1 MVGASNIAVTE
12 DALDRITAT
21 PEICMLEL
29 SFSSRE
35 QGRGLLTFL
44 NPSHPQVRHEVWF
57 CTEDFSC
64 LEASKTD
71 FTQGWERM
79 CSFGSEMSDPLGGC
93 TTDPVSCNCTHTSVL
108 YTSSR
113 TDPRGLQIPKPE
125 GLVWG
130 LGDIEVGY
138 LQQNS
143 HEERVKVPSL
153 MAPATLSFFF
163 FLQM

>member
-1 MVGASNIAVTE
+1 
-12 DALDRITAT
+12 
-21 PEICMLEL
+21 
-29 SFSSRE
+29 
-35 QGRGLLTFL
+35 
-44 NPSHPQVRHEVWF
+44 
-57 CTEDFSC
+57 
-64 LEASKTD
+64 
-71 FTQGWERM
+71 M

-163 FLQM
+163 SANVNSSFQIDLFQSSRDIKVFLLKT